1 MLVKSL
7 EQKVKVMT
15 KKDCLIWQV
24 PAKDIPTKRDAVLT
38 DSPRAG
44 GRYLIARSACAM
56 LSDFDALEKVLLT
69 SWLVEQRRL
78 GVPCP
83 EIFATTLKDVK
94 KRQPLSVHAR
104 ADNLLRYLDDKS
116 DLFGTV
122 VSFHSVDNVD
132 YPETKYQLLAW
143 TDSQELSEVIALA
156 EFCGEQGW
164 IDHHIIR
171 STELLSHS
179 SHRLKLKPSG
189 LAYLAKFAGTNS
201 GSNQAFIAM
210 WFDESMEDAYEKG
223 IAPAVREAGY
233 EPLRIDQKDH
243 NNKIDDEII
252 AEIKRSRFL
261 VADFTQ
267 GETGA
272 RGGVYYE
279 AGLAHGL
286 NIQVIFTCREDA
298 LDDVHFDTRQYNH
311 ITWNTPEELRKSL
324 VQRISATIGDGP
336 SKKS

>member
-1 MLVKSL
+1 
-7 EQKVKVMT
+7 MT
-15 KKDCLIWQV
+15 IKPCKIWQTQ
-24 PAKDIPTKRDAVLT
+24 ANDISDEPGRDAVKM

-44 GRYLIARSACAM
+44 GQYLVARSACAM
-56 LSDFDALEKVLLT
+56 LADFGVLEKVLLT

-78 GVPCP
+78 GVSCP
-83 EIFATTLKDVK
+83 EILSTTLNDVK

-104 ADNLLRYLDDKS
+104 ADNLLRYLDAKS

-122 VSFHSVDNVD
+122 VGFHSIDNAD
-132 YPETKYQLLAW
+132 NPEVEHQLLACS
-143 TDSQELSEVIALA
+143 DSQELSEVIALA
-156 EFCGEQGW
+156 EYCGEQGW
-164 IDHHIIR
+164 IDHGIIH
-171 STELLSHS
+171 STEFVGHEF
-179 SHRLKLKPSG
+179 HKLKLKPRG

-201 GSNQAFIAM
+201 VSNQAFIAM
-210 WFDESMEDAYEKG
+210 WFDGSMEDAYEKG

-233 EPLRIDQKDH
+233 DPLRIDRKDH

-252 AEIKRSRFL
+252 AEIRRSRFL

-286 NIQVIFTCREDA
+286 NIPVIFTCREDA

-311 ITWNTPEELRKSL
+311 ITWKTPEELRERL

>member
-1 MLVKSL
+1 
-7 EQKVKVMT
+7 MT
-15 KKDCLIWQV
+15 IEPCIIWQT
-24 PAKDIPTKRDAVLT
+24 PATRIPTGGYDGFEM

-44 GRYLIARSACAM
+44 GRYRVVGGTETKIPKLDNPSKIA
-56 LSDFDALEKVLLT
+56 LT

-78 GVPCP
+78 GVSCP
-83 EIFATTLKDVK
+83 EIFSTTLKDVK
-94 KRQPLSVHAR
+94 KGQPLSVHAR
-104 ADNLLRYLDDKS
+104 ADNLLRYLDVKS
-116 DLFGTV
+116 ELFGTV
-122 VSFHSVDNVD
+122 VGFHSVDNTRN
-132 YPETKYQLLAW
+132 PETAYQLLAW
-143 TDSQELSEVIALA
+143 SDSQELSEVIDLA
-156 EFCGEQGW
+156 EYCGEQGW
-164 IDHHIIR
+164 IDHHIFG
-171 STELLSHS
+171 STES
-179 SHRLKLKPSG
+179 SSYTFHELKLKPPG
-189 LAYLAKFAGTNS
+189 LAYLAKFVGINS

-233 EPLRIDQKDH
+233 EPLRIDRKDH

-252 AEIKRSRFL
+252 AEIKRARFL
-261 VADFTQ
+261 VADFTH

-311 ITWNTPEELRKSL
+311 ITWKTPEELRERL
-324 VQRISATIGDGP
+324 MQRISATIGDGP
-336 SKKS
+336 LKNP

>member
-1 MLVKSL
+1 
-7 EQKVKVMT
+7 MT
-15 KKDCLIWQV
+15 IEPCMIWQT
-24 PAKDIPTKRDAVLT
+24 PATSIPPGGYDGFKM

-44 GRYLIARSACAM
+44 GRYRVVGGTETKIPKLDNTS
-56 LSDFDALEKVLLT
+56 KVALT

-78 GVPCP
+78 GVSCP
-83 EIFATTLKDVK
+83 EIFSTTLKDVK

-104 ADNLLRYLDDKS
+104 ADNLLRCLDVKS

-122 VSFHSVDNVD
+122 VGFHSVNNLVDSKDN
-132 YPETKYQLLAW
+132 PETAYQLLAW

-156 EFCGEQGW
+156 QYCGEQGW
-164 IDHHIIR
+164 IDHHTLR
-171 STELLSHS
+171 STELLGHEF
-179 SHRLKLKPSG
+179 HQLKLKPPG
-189 LAYLAKFAGTNS
+189 LAYLAKFAGINS

-210 WFDESMEDAYEKG
+210 WFDGSMEDAYEKG

-233 EPLRIDQKDH
+233 EPLRIDRKDH

-252 AEIKRSRFL
+252 AEIRRARFL

-286 NIQVIFTCREDA
+286 NIPVIFTCREDA

-311 ITWNTPEELRKSL
+311 ITWKTPEELRKSL

>member
-1 MLVKSL
+1 MVNP
-7 EQKVKVMT
+7 
-15 KKDCLIWQV
+15 CIIWQT
-24 PAKDIPTKRDAVLT
+24 PATSIPTGGYDGFEM

-44 GRYLIARSACAM
+44 GRYRVVGGTETKIPNLDNPSKIA
-56 LSDFDALEKVLLT
+56 LT
-69 SWLVEQRRL
+69 SWLLEQRRL
-78 GVPCP
+78 GVSCP
-83 EIFATTLKDVK
+83 EIFTATLNDVT
-94 KRQPLSVHAR
+94 KRQPQSVHAR

-116 DLFGTV
+116 DLLGTV
-122 VSFHSVDNVD
+122 VSFDSVGTTKN
-132 YPETKYQLLAW
+132 PETGYQLLAW
-143 TDSQELSEVIALA
+143 TDSQELSEVITLA
-156 EFCGEQGW
+156 DYCGEQGW
-164 IDHHIIR
+164 I
-171 STELLSHS
+171 SHEKKKS
-179 SHRLKLKPSG
+179 RESHRYSVHELMLKPPG
-189 LAYLAKFAGTNS
+189 FARLAKFAGTNS

-233 EPLRIDQKDH
+233 EPLRIDRKDH

-286 NIQVIFTCREDA
+286 NIPVIFTCREDA

-311 ITWNTPEELRKSL
+311 ITWKTPEELRKSL

-336 SKKS
+336 SKES